1 MTDSG
6 PLQGNSANARYVSR
20 ENVVVSG
27 GTGPGVSVGGGGG
40 RRRIGGTEETEGE
53 SEGLAGK

>member
-1 MTDSG
+1 M
-6 PLQGNSANARYVSR
+6 
-20 ENVVVSG
+20 VVSG